1 MEVFVT
7 KALKKI
13 RKETSRKHK
22 ELRDSCDAV
31 LSTLAKSAERQAMAT
46 KQYNDALKANGGVDT
61 GNVPPPPPSDANAD
75 KYFEP
80 FRLACASKKSEIME
94 TALYCLHNL
103 IAYGYLRGAG
113 LVGPAGT
120 SGSTG
125 AGVDAGGAGGGESGG
140 GLVATAQTDADA
152 DATAA
157 ATAAVGMPASAAAA
171 AAAAAKSSSAQP
183 SRRLIDVVV
192 DTVCSCTD
200 HTDHGVQL
208 QVIKALLTA
217 VTSSTCEVH
226 ETSLLAAVRA
236 CYHIHLVS
244 DNLVNKTTAK
254 ATLTQVG

>member
-103 IAYGYLRGAG
+103 CLFPGA
-113 LVGPAGT
+113 P
-120 SGSTG
+120 
-125 AGVDAGGAGGGESGG
+125 
-140 GLVATAQTDADA
+140 
-152 DATAA
+152 
-157 ATAAVGMPASAAAA
+157 
-171 AAAAAKSSSAQP
+171 
-183 SRRLIDVVV
+183 RLLHVY
-192 DTVCSCTD
+192 TVYFNR
-200 HTDHGVQL
+200 L
-208 QVIKALLTA
+208 
-217 VTSSTCEVH
+217 
-226 ETSLLAAVRA
+226 ETPLMYTYTR
-236 CYHIHLVS
+236 
-244 DNLVNKTTAK
+244 
-254 ATLTQVG
+254 